1 MPYEHLRLSR
11 EEPLRDRHRRRDTR
25 PRFAPTDP
33 RAFGATLLQRFVAD
47 SERNRTAD
55 IGGFD
60 QRRLLKIKLRHGER
74 ALPAFDKFPGIE
86 IVSQEADTL
95 VLAFATDEGLRNFE
109 RRLATLARDGEA
121 TRKELLYV
129 IEDFD
134 RWTPEDRT
142 GPALR
147 DQGLPHTETF
157 MLDVELWPLENTQQ
171 RNQLVASIARW
182 MQERGIQILDRLAQP
197 SLVMLRLRCSR
208 DQADLLLQHRD
219 VRTVDLPPRLGVS
232 VEMLVA
238 DVNQFPPVE
247 GPPGD
252 SPKLAVLDSGLA
264 SGHSLLGPA
273 VGDSQGFVEPER
285 NVVDNVPNGHGT
297 FVAGLGL
304 YGDVAECIR
313 AGRFVPALRL
323 FAGKVFND
331 DDADQTEFVERAV
344 DEAVRCFVEQ
354 YGCKVFNLS
363 YGDRNKVYAGGH
375 VRGLAYTLDR
385 LSRDLGVLFVVPTGN
400 LLPGELPADPRA
412 EYPTYLFEP
421 KSRLLDP
428 APVLS
433 ALTVGGLAHNT
444 ATAGAQ
450 LHEETIEE
458 LPIAHS
464 GQPAPFTRAGPSVGG
479 AIKPDLVDEAGNWAV
494 RRLGGVASHRGLGIV
509 STNSGFAGGRSFS
522 EGFGTSFAAP
532 RVARVAALV
541 AGRVPDATGNL
552 LRAVLAAHARWPQA
566 SVQLLAPHNTQ
577 DERKRLMQL
586 IGYGQVDQRAVL
598 ESLDDVVTL
607 LSEDRIGNDQHH
619 FYEIPVPEEF
629 WQGRRRTKRVSVALA
644 YCPEVRTTRLDYRR
658 SKISFTL
665 VTAESLDEVTR
676 AFRRG
681 RGRDEGMPERATNRL
696 IPNNERKAGTLQMSR
711 WEFGTALRGD
721 QKLFVVVTRQDA
733 PWPLP
738 QDADEPYAIAAVLDD
753 SENVHIELYQLVRER
768 LEARIQLRARIRA

>member
-25 PRFAPTDP
+25 PRFAPADP
-33 RAFGATLLQRFVAD
+33 RAFGATLRQRFVAD

-60 QRRLLKIKLRHGER
+60 QRRLLKITLRHGER
-74 ALPAFDKFPGIE
+74 ALPAFDKIPGIE

-95 VLAFATDEGLRNFE
+95 VLAFATDEGLRTFE
-109 RRLATLARDGEA
+109 RRLATLARDGVA
-121 TRKELLYV
+121 TRRELLYV

-134 RWTPEDRT
+134 RWTSDDRT

-147 DQGLPHTETF
+147 DQGLPRTDTF
-157 MLDVELWPLENTQQ
+157 ILDVELWPLENTQQ
-171 RNQLVASIARW
+171 RNQLVSTIEQW
-182 MQERGIQILDRLAQP
+182 LQERGIQILDRLTQP
-197 SLVMLRLRCSR
+197 SLVMLRVRCS
-208 DQADLLLQHRD
+208 ADRAELLLQHRD

-238 DVNQFPPVE
+238 DVNQFPPVDV
-247 GPPGD
+247 PPEDG
-252 SPKLAVLDSGLA
+252 PKLAVLDSGLA
-264 SGHSLLGPA
+264 SGHALLGPA
-273 VGDSQGFVEPER
+273 VGDSQGFVEPDKDVADR
-285 NVVDNVPNGHGT
+285 VPDGHGT

-313 AGRFVPALRL
+313 TGRFVPALRL

-344 DEAVRCFVEQ
+344 DEAVRYFVDQ

-363 YGDRNKVYAGGH
+363 YGDRNKVYEGGH

-400 LLPGELPADPRA
+400 LLRTELPADPRA
-412 EYPTYLFEP
+412 AYPTYLFDP

-428 APVLS
+428 APALS
-433 ALTVGGLAHNT
+433 ALTVGGLARNT

-450 LHEETIEE
+450 RHEETIEE
-458 LPIAHS
+458 LPIAHR
-464 GQPAPFTRAGPSVGG
+464 GQPAPFTRAGPSIGG
-479 AIKPDLVDEAGNWAV
+479 AIKPDLVEEAGNWAI

-509 STNSGFAGGRSFS
+509 STNSGFAGGRPFS
-522 EGFGTSFAAP
+522 EDVGTSYAAP
-532 RVARVAALV
+532 KVAHVAALV
-541 AGRVPDATGNL
+541 AGQVPDATGNL
-552 LRAVLAAHARWPQA
+552 IRAVLAAHAKWPEP
-566 SVQLLAPHNTQ
+566 SVRLLAPRNTQ
-577 DERKRLMQL
+577 DERKRLMRL
-586 IGYGQVDQRAVL
+586 IGYGQVDQRAVI

-607 LSEDRIGNDQHH
+607 LAEDRIGNDQHH
-619 FYEIPVPEEF
+619 FYEVPVPEEF
-629 WQGRRRTKRVSVALA
+629 WQGGRRTRRISVALA
-644 YCPEVRTTRLDYRR
+644 YSPEVRTTRLDYRR
-658 SKISFTL
+658 SKVSFTL
-665 VTAESLDEVTR
+665 VNAASLDEVTR
-676 AFRRG
+676 AFR

-696 IPNNERKAGTLQMSR
+696 VPNSERKAGTLQMSR

-753 SENVHIELYQLVRER
+753 SENVHIELYQLVRAR
-768 LEARIQLRARIRA
+768 LEARIQLRARVRA

>member
-1 MPYEHLRLSR
+1 MPYQHLRLSR

-25 PRFAPTDP
+25 PRFAPADP
-33 RAFGATLLQRFVAD
+33 RAFGATLRQRFDAD
-47 SERNRTAD
+47 NERNRTAD

-74 ALPAFDKFPGIE
+74 ALPAFDAIPGIE

-95 VLAFATDEGLRNFE
+95 VLAFATDEGLRTFE
-109 RRLATLARDGEA
+109 RRLATLARDGVA

-134 RWTPEDRT
+134 RWTPDDRT

-147 DQGLPHTETF
+147 EQGLPHTDTF
-157 MLDVELWPLENTQQ
+157 ILDVELWPLENAHQ
-171 RNQLVASIARW
+171 RHELIAAIERW
-182 MQERGIQILDRLAQP
+182 MQGRGIQILDQLSQP
-197 SLVMLRLRCSR
+197 SLVMVRARCSAN
-208 DQADLLLQHRD
+208 QAEQLLQHRD

-232 VEMLVA
+232 VEVLVA
-238 DVNQFPPVE
+238 DVNQFPAVE
-247 GPPGD
+247 APPGD
-252 SPKLAVLDSGLA
+252 SSKLAILDSGLA
-264 SGHSLLGPA
+264 SGHPLLGPA
-273 VGDSQGFVEPER
+273 IGDSQGFVEPDR
-285 NVVDNVPNGHGT
+285 DSADRVPNGHGT

-304 YGDVAECIR
+304 YGDVADCIR
-313 AGRFVPALRL
+313 SGRFVPALRL

-331 DDADQTEFVERAV
+331 DDADQTELVERAV
-344 DEAVRCFVEQ
+344 DEAVRYFVGQ

-400 LLPGELPADPRA
+400 LLRTELPADPRA

-428 APVLS
+428 APALS
-433 ALTVGGLAHNT
+433 ALTVGGLARNT

-450 LHEETIEE
+450 RHEETIEE
-458 LPIAHS
+458 LPIAHT
-464 GQPAPFTRAGPSVGG
+464 GQPAPFTRAGPSIGG
-479 AIKPDLVDEAGNWAV
+479 AIKPDLVEDAGNWAV
-494 RRLGGVASHRGLGIV
+494 RRLGGVASHRGLGVV
-509 STNSGFAGGRSFS
+509 SMNSGFAGGQPFS
-522 EGFGTSFAAP
+522 EDVGTSYAAP
-532 RVARVAALV
+532 KVAHIAALV
-541 AGRVPDATGNL
+541 AGRVPEATGNL
-552 LRAVLAAHARWPQA
+552 VRAMLATHASWPQP
-566 SVQLLAPHNTQ
+566 SIQLLAPGDTQ

-586 IGYGQVDQRAVL
+586 IGYGQVDQRAVI

-607 LSEDRIGNDQHH
+607 LAEDRIGNDQHH
-619 FYEIPVPEEF
+619 FYEVPVPEEF
-629 WQGRRRTKRVSVALA
+629 WRGGRRTRRISVALA
-644 YCPEVRTTRLDYRR
+644 YSPEVRTTRLDYRR
-658 SKISFTL
+658 SKVSFTL
-665 VTAESLDEVTR
+665 VNAASLDEVTR
-676 AFRRG
+676 AFR

-696 IPNNERKAGTLQMSR
+696 VANSARKAGTLQMSR

-738 QDADEPYAIAAVLDD
+738 QDADEPYSISVVLDD
-753 SENVHIELYQLVRER
+753 SENVHIELYQLVRAR
-768 LEARIQLRARIRA
+768 LEARIQLRARVRA

>member
-11 EEPLRDRHRRRDTR
+11 EEPLRDRHRRRNSR
-25 PRFAPTDP
+25 PRFAPADP
-33 RAFGATLLQRFVAD
+33 RAFGATLRQRFVAEN
-47 SERNRTAD
+47 ERNRTAD

-60 QRRLLKIKLRHGER
+60 QRRLLKIKLRDGER
-74 ALPAFDKFPGIE
+74 ALPAFDTIPGIE

-95 VLAFATDEGLRNFE
+95 VLAFATDEGLRTFE
-109 RRLATLARDGEA
+109 RRLATLARDGVA

-134 RWTPEDRT
+134 RWTPDDRT

-147 DQGLPHTETF
+147 EQGLPHTERF
-157 MLDVELWPLENTQQ
+157 ILDVELWPLEHTQQ
-171 RNQLVASIARW
+171 RNELVATIERW
-182 MQERGIQILDRLAQP
+182 MQEQRIQILDRLAQP
-197 SLVMLRLRCSR
+197 SLAMVRVRCSA
-208 DQADLLLQHRD
+208 DQAGLLLQHRD

-238 DVNQFPPVE
+238 DVNQFPAVE

-252 SPKLAVLDSGLA
+252 SPRLAILDSGLA

-273 VGDSQGFVEPER
+273 VGDSQGFVEPDR
-285 NVVDNVPNGHGT
+285 DSADRVPNGHGT

-313 AGRFVPALRL
+313 NGRFVPALRL

-344 DEAVRCFVEQ
+344 DEAVRYFVDQ

-400 LLPGELPADPRA
+400 LLRTELPDDPRTG
-412 EYPTYLFEP
+412 YPTYLFDP

-428 APVLS
+428 APALS
-433 ALTVGGLAHNT
+433 ALTVGGLAWNT

-450 LHEETIEE
+450 RHEEAIEE
-458 LPIAHS
+458 LPIAHK
-464 GQPAPFTRAGPSVGG
+464 GQPAPFTRAGPSIGG
-479 AIKPDLVDEAGNWAV
+479 AIKPDLVEEAGNWAV
-494 RRLGGVASHRGLGIV
+494 RRLGGLASDRGLGIV
-509 STNSGFAGGRSFS
+509 SMNSGFAGGRPFS
-522 EGFGTSFAAP
+522 EDVGTSYAAP
-532 RVARVAALV
+532 KVAHIAALV

-552 LRAVLAAHARWPQA
+552 VRAVLAAHARWPQP
-566 SVQLLAPHNTQ
+566 SVELLAPRNTQ
-577 DERKRLMQL
+577 DARKRLMQL
-586 IGYGQVDQRAVL
+586 IGYGQVDQRAVR

-607 LSEDRIGNDQHH
+607 LAEDRIGNDQHH

-629 WQGRRRTKRVSVALA
+629 WQGGRRTRRVSVALA
-644 YCPEVRTTRLDYRR
+644 YSPEVRTTRLDYRR
-658 SKISFTL
+658 SKVSFTL
-665 VTAESLDEVTR
+665 VSAASLDEVTR
-676 AFRRG
+676 AFR

-711 WEFGTALRGD
+711 WEFGAALRANE
-721 QKLFVVVTRQDA
+721 QLFVVVTRQDA

-738 QDADEPYAIAAVLDD
+738 QDADELYAIAAVLDD
-753 SENVHIELYQLVRER
+753 SENVHIELYQLVRAR
-768 LEARIQLRARIRA
+768 LEARIQLRARVRA

>member
-25 PRFAPTDP
+25 PRFAPADP
-33 RAFGATLLQRFVAD
+33 RAFGATLRQRFVED
-47 SERNRTAD
+47 NERNRTAD

-74 ALPAFDKFPGIE
+74 ALPAFDTIPGIE

-95 VLAFATDEGLRNFE
+95 VLAFATDEGLRTFE
-109 RRLATLARDGEA
+109 RRLATLARDGVA

-134 RWTPEDRT
+134 RWTPDDRT

-147 DQGLPHTETF
+147 EQGLPQAETF
-157 MLDVELWPLENTQQ
+157 ILDVELWPLENTQQ
-171 RNQLVASIARW
+171 RNELVAAIERW
-182 MQERGIQILDRLAQP
+182 MQEQGIRILDRLAQP
-197 SLVMLRLRCSR
+197 SLVMVRVRCSAN
-208 DQADLLLQHRD
+208 QAELLLQHRD

-232 VEMLVA
+232 VEVLVA
-238 DVNQFPPVE
+238 DVNQFPAVE
-247 GPPGD
+247 APPGD
-252 SPKLAVLDSGLA
+252 SSKLAILDSGLA
-264 SGHSLLGPA
+264 SGHPLLGPA
-273 VGDSQGFVEPER
+273 IGDSQGFVEPDRDSEDR
-285 NVVDNVPNGHGT
+285 VPNGHGT

-304 YGDVAECIR
+304 YGDVAERIR
-313 AGRFVPALRL
+313 SGRFVPALRL

-344 DEAVRCFVEQ
+344 DEAVRYFVDQ
-354 YGCKVFNLS
+354 YACKVFNLS

-400 LLPGELPADPRA
+400 LLRTELPDDPRA
-412 EYPTYLFEP
+412 EYPTYLFDP

-428 APVLS
+428 APALS
-433 ALTVGGLAHNT
+433 ALTIGGLAWNT

-450 LHEETIEE
+450 RREETIEE

-464 GQPAPFTRAGPSVGG
+464 GQPAPFTRTGPSIGG
-479 AIKPDLVDEAGNWAV
+479 AIKPDLVEEAGNWAV
-494 RRLGGVASHRGLGIV
+494 RRLGGVASHRGLGVV
-509 STNSGFAGGRSFS
+509 SMNSGFAGGRPFS
-522 EGFGTSFAAP
+522 EDVGTSYAAP
-532 RVARVAALV
+532 KVAHIAALV

-552 LRAVLAAHARWPQA
+552 IRAVLAAHARWPQP
-566 SVQLLAPHNTQ
+566 SVQLLAPRNTQ
-577 DERKRLMQL
+577 DARKRLMQL
-586 IGYGQVDQRAVL
+586 IGYGQVDQRAVR

-607 LSEDRIGNDQHH
+607 LAEDRIGNDQHH

-629 WQGRRRTKRVSVALA
+629 WHGGRRTRRVSVALA
-644 YCPEVRTTRLDYRR
+644 YSPEVRTTRLDYRR
-658 SKISFTL
+658 SKVSFTL
-665 VTAESLDEVTR
+665 VNAASLDEVTR
-676 AFRRG
+676 AFRH
-681 RGRDEGMPERATNRL
+681 GRDEGMPERATNRL
-696 IPNNERKAGTLQMSR
+696 VPNNERKAGTLQMSR
-711 WEFGTALRGD
+711 WEFGTALRGGD

-738 QDADEPYAIAAVLDD
+738 QDADEPYAISVVLDD
-753 SENVHIELYQLVRER
+753 SENVHIELYQLVRAR
-768 LEARIQLRARIRA
+768 LEARIQLRARVRA